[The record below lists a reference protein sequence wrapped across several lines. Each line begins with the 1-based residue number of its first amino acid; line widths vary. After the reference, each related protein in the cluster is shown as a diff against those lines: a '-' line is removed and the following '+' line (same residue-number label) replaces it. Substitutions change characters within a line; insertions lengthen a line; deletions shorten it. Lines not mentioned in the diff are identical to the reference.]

1 MNIVE
6 VCHKCGGKSFWF
18 EVPDELRDM
27 IHEGSS
33 VVCSTKVGNSAGIAR
48 TSVFS
53 GDGIEMIAV
62 QNGATLPLKSVIA
75 VQTNYPLSEIKI
87 GNHMKM
93 TRPARKKIVERL
105 KEYYED
111 EKFYTRVSIDK
122 RGYLVD
128 GYSAYLVAKMFDLKE
143 IPVMIESKRSKD
155 CVVAN

>member
-6 VCHKCGGKSFWF
+6 VCHKFGGKSFWF
-18 EVPDELRDM
+18 EVPDELKDS

-53 GDGIEMIAV
+53 GDGIEAIAV

-75 VQTNYPLSEIKI
+75 VQTSFPMSEIKI
-87 GNHMKM
+87 GNHMKA
-93 TRPARKKIVERL
+93 TRPAQKKITERL
-105 KEYYED
+105 KEYYKD
-111 EKFYTRVSIDK
+111 EKFYTRVSIDM

-143 IPVMIESKRSKD
+143 IPVVLEAKRDAEKL
-155 CVVAN
+155 A

>member
-18 EVPDELRDM
+18 EVPDELADM

-33 VVCSTKVGNSAGIAR
+33 IVCSTKVGNSAGIAR

-53 GDGIEMIAV
+53 GEGIEMIAV

-75 VQTNYPLSEIKI
+75 VQTNYPISEIKI

-143 IPVMIESKRSKD
+143 IPVMMESKRSKD
-155 CVVAN
+155 CVVAS

>member
-18 EVPDELRDM
+18 EVPDELTDM

-143 IPVMIESKRSKD
+143 IPVMIESKCSKD
-155 CVVAN
+155 CVVAR

>member
-18 EVPDELRDM
+18 EVPDELKDM

-33 VVCSTKVGNSAGIAR
+33 VVCNTKVGNSAGIAQ

-75 VQTNYPLSEIKI
+75 VQANFPMSEIKI
-87 GNHMKM
+87 GNHMKA
-93 TRPARKKIVERL
+93 TKPAQKKIRERL
-105 KEYYED
+105 AEYYKD
-111 EKFYTRVSIDK
+111 GKFYTRVSLDR

-128 GYSAYLVAKMFDLKE
+128 GYSAYLVAKMFDLEE
-143 IPVMIESKRSKD
+143 IPVVLEAKSDTKRL
-155 CVVAN
+155 V

>member
-18 EVPDELRDM
+18 EVPDELVDM

-33 VVCSTKVGNSAGIAR
+33 VVCSTKVGNSAGIAQ

-53 GDGIEMIAV
+53 GDGIEVFAV

-75 VQTNYPLSEIKI
+75 VQMDYPVSDIKI
-87 GNHMKM
+87 GNHMKK
-93 TRPARKKIVERL
+93 TRPAKKKLFERL
-105 KEYYED
+105 TEYYKD
-111 EKFYTRVSIDK
+111 ETFYTRVSIDK

-128 GYSAYLVAKMFDLKE
+128 GYSAYLVAKMFDIKE
-143 IPVMIESKRSKD
+143 IPA
-155 CVVAN
+155 VVEAKNDTKKMA

>member
-18 EVPDELRDM
+18 EVPDELKDM

-33 VVCSTKVGNSAGIAR
+33 VVCSTKVGNSAGIAQ

-62 QNGATLPLKSVIA
+62 QNGATLPLKSIIA
-75 VQTNYPLSEIKI
+75 VQVNFPMSEIKI
-87 GNHMKM
+87 GNHMKA
-93 TRPARKKIVERL
+93 TRPARKKIQERL
-105 KEYYED
+105 AEYYKD

-143 IPVMIESKRSKD
+143 IPVVLEAKRD
-155 CVVAN
+155 AERLA